1 MMENMHM
8 EKIHIYDLKNYT
20 DDMEEFEKFSVRA
33 VIVRD
38 GKIAAQKGRAGDYKI
53 LGGGIDKGETCTD
66 AVLREVQEES
76 GLLVIPESIRPI
88 GEIEEKRRDR
98 FEPDK
103 IFHCHSMFFFC
114 DVKAEMTSPHM
125 TASEIEKGYHLVWA
139 SPEEII
145 SGNQEFLN
153 QPWIFRDTEFVQ
165 MYAEGKFDRKQTAEG

>member
-1 MMENMHM
+1 MENMHM

-20 DDMEEFEKFSVRA
+20 SDMEEFEKFSVRA

-38 GKIAAQKGRAGDYKI
+38 GKIAAQKGRMGEYKI
-53 LGGGIDKGETCTD
+53 LGGGMDEGETYTD
-66 AVLREVQEES
+66 ALLREVQEES
-76 GLLVIPESIRPI
+76 GLLVLPESIRPI

-114 DVKAEMTSPHM
+114 DVKEEMTKPHM

-145 SGNQEFLN
+145 AGNAEFLN
-153 QPWIFRDTEFVQ
+153 QPWIFRDTEFVR
-165 MYAEGKFDRKQTAEG
+165 MYANGSFKNR